1 MTAPRRIRVGILI
14 ASIALTGCA
23 RDEVAVHSATVSEF
37 CFDCHNEADK
47 VADLSLEAL
56 DLAHVA
62 DDPQTWEK
70 VIRKLRAGMMPPADG
85 GPRPVPADRLALAA
99 WLEAEID
106 EAAADAPNPG
116 PSVPLHR
123 LNRNEYQNAIRDL
136 LGVEVDVRE
145 LLPADDASY
154 GFDNI
159 AGVLKLSPTLLERY
173 LAAADKVSRLSLGRP
188 APFVNIDWFRVPD
201 DLSQERRLP
210 GLPFGTRGG
219 TAIDYT
225 FPVDGEYEIA
235 AALQRDLNEG
245 MPLYAEDQNLEI
257 SIDGER
263 VALFTLPA
271 VPVTPPAP
279 PRDGDSDNPGISQLT
294 ARLRLSFPERAIRNR
309 VDANWRVRVPV
320 AAGEHRV
327 IATFVAKTAALD
339 ETPRLPFLRPYPAGV
354 NIAETRT
361 GAYLYSVEISGPYV
375 GPEARAGAADV
386 GAALAATARPTAA
399 ANSEDSAREAE
410 AKLTTLARRAYRR
423 PVTAADVE
431 PLLEFYRDGAAAGGF
446 DAGMQLAVKRLLVSP
461 EFLFR
466 VERSTV
472 APEGAPTEE
481 IAAEAAPTEE
491 TAAPTGEIAAQAQA
505 LDEFALAS
513 RLSFFL
519 WSSIPDDALLA
530 AAEAGRLGESAELES
545 QVRRMLAD
553 PKADAFVENFAGQWL
568 FLRNLDAIVPVQSY
582 FPDFDDTLRQGL
594 RRETEL
600 FFASIVREDRSAL
613 DLLRA
618 DYTYLNERVARH
630 YGVPGIKGAHFRRVN
645 WSADSPRRGLLGHG
659 SILAVTSYP
668 DRTSPVV
675 RGKWILENLLG
686 TPPPNPPAD
695 VPELVSTDGAGSALP
710 MRERLAR
717 HREDPNCA
725 SCHALMDPLGF
736 ALENFNAI
744 GQWRTLGLAGEP
756 LDVSGALP
764 DGTPFQGAEGLRTAL
779 LSSDLFL
786 TTLTEKLM
794 TYALG
799 RGVEY
804 YDMPTVRAIV
814 REAAADDYRFSALI
828 EGIVE
833 SPAFRMRGVG
843 AVPAVTQAALAP

>member
-1 MTAPRRIRVGILI
+1 MAVRQRIVL
-14 ASIALTGCA
+14 ASLALAAFTGCA
-23 RDEVAVHSATVSEF
+23 RDELATHRATVSGF
-37 CFDCHNEADK
+37 CFDCHNESDR
-47 VADLSLEAL
+47 VADLSLEAH
-56 DLAHVA
+56 DLARVA
-62 DDPQTWEK
+62 ADPETWEK

-85 GPRPVPADRLALAA
+85 GPRPEAEARLALAA
-99 WLEAEID
+99 WLEHEID
-106 EAAADAPNPG
+106 QAAAAAPNPG
-116 PSVPLHR
+116 PTVPLHR

-136 LGVEVDVRE
+136 LGVEVDVRD

-173 LAAADKVSRLSLGRP
+173 LSAADKVSRLAFGRP
-188 APFVNIDWFRVPD
+188 GPFANIDWFRVPD

-219 TAIDYT
+219 MAVEYT

-235 AALQRDLNEG
+235 ADLQRDLNEG
-245 MPLYAEDQNLEI
+245 VPLYAEDQNLEI

-263 VALFTLPA
+263 IAVFTLPA
-271 VPVTPPAP
+271 VPTTPPEQRVNDP
-279 PRDGDSDNPGISQLT
+279 DNPGISQIT

-309 VDANWRVRVPV
+309 MDANWRVRVPV
-320 AAGEHRV
+320 AAGQHRV
-327 IATFVAKTAALD
+327 VATFIAKTAALD

-354 NIAETRT
+354 NINETRT
-361 GAYLYSVEISGPYV
+361 GAYLYSVEISGPYLDV
-375 GPEARAGAADV
+375 AAE
-386 GAALAATARPTAA
+386 PAA
-399 ANSEDSAREAE
+399 AAVATSDGEETREAV
-410 AKLTTLARRAYRR
+410 ARLTSLARRAYRR
-423 PVTAADVE
+423 PVAAADVE
-431 PLLEFYRDGAAAGGF
+431 SLLAFYSDGAAQGGF
-446 DAGMQLAVKRLLVSP
+446 DAGLQLAVKRLLVSP

-466 VERSTV
+466 IERST
-472 APEGAPTEE
+472 
-481 IAAEAAPTEE
+481 IAAGAVPT
-491 TAAPTGEIAAQAQA
+491 Q
-505 LDEFALAS
+505 LDDFALAS

-530 AAEAGRLGESAELES
+530 AAEAGRLVEPAELEA

-630 YGVPGIKGAHFRRVN
+630 YGVPGVKGAHFRRVN
-645 WSADSPRRGLLGHG
+645 WDTDSPRRGLLGHG

-675 RGKWILENLLG
+675 RGKWILESLLG
-686 TPPPNPPAD
+686 TPPPNPPPD
-695 VPELVSTDGAGSALP
+695 VPDLVATDGAGTALP

-736 ALENFNAI
+736 ALENFDAI
-744 GQWRTLGLAGEP
+744 GRWRTLGDAGEP
-756 LDVSGALP
+756 LNVSGALP
-764 DGTPFQGAEGLRTAL
+764 DGTPFEGVDGLRDAL
-779 LSSDLFL
+779 VSSDLFL

-794 TYALG
+794 TYGLG
-799 RGVEY
+799 RGIEY

-814 REAAADDYRFSALI
+814 RDASANDYRFSDLI
-828 EGIVE
+828 LGIVA
-833 SPAFRMRGVG
+833 SPAFRRRGATEGVR
-843 AVPAVTQAALAP
+843 

>member
-1 MTAPRRIRVGILI
+1 MAVRRRIVL
-14 ASIALTGCA
+14 ASLALAAVFTGCA
-23 RDEVAVHSATVSEF
+23 RDELASHRATVSGF
-37 CFDCHNEADK
+37 CFDCHNDTDK
-47 VADLSLEAL
+47 VADLSLEAH

-62 DDPQTWEK
+62 DDPETWEK

-85 GPRPVPADRLALAA
+85 GPRPESGDRLALAA

-106 EAAADAPNPG
+106 EAAAAAPNPG
-116 PSVPLHR
+116 PPVPLHR

-173 LAAADKVSRLSLGRP
+173 LTAAEKVSRLALGRP
-188 APFVNIDWFRVPD
+188 SPFANIDWFRVPD

-219 TAIDYT
+219 MAVEYA

-235 AALQRDLNEG
+235 ADLQRDLNEG
-245 MPLYAEDQNLEI
+245 VPLYAEDQNLEI

-263 VALFTLPA
+263 IALFTLPA
-271 VPVTPPAP
+271 VAATPPEQRVNDP
-279 PRDGDSDNPGISQLT
+279 DNPGISQIS

-309 VDANWRVRVPV
+309 MDANWRVRVPV

-327 IATFVAKTAALD
+327 IATFIAKTAALD

-354 NIAETRT
+354 NINETRT
-361 GAYLYSVEISGPYV
+361 GAYLYSVEISGPYLD
-375 GPEARAGAADV
+375 AAAEPSAPADTTSDTEETRE
-386 GAALAATARPTAA
+386 ALAR
-399 ANSEDSAREAE
+399 
-410 AKLTTLARRAYRR
+410 LTGLARQAYRR
-423 PVTAADVE
+423 SVTAADVE
-431 PLLEFYRDGAAAGGF
+431 PLLAFYRDGAAEGGF

-466 VERSTV
+466 VERS
-472 APEGAPTEE
+472 
-481 IAAEAAPTEE
+481 
-491 TAAPTGEIAAQAQA
+491 
-505 LDEFALAS
+505 DDFALAS

-519 WSSIPDDALLA
+519 WSSIPDDTLLA
-530 AAEAGRLGESAELES
+530 AAEAERLSETAELES

-568 FLRNLDAIVPVQSY
+568 FLRNLEAIVPVQSY

-600 FFASIVREDRSAL
+600 FFASILREDRSAL

-645 WSADSPRRGLLGHG
+645 WDADSPRRGLLGHG

-686 TPPPNPPAD
+686 TPPPNPPPD
-695 VPELVSTDGAGSALP
+695 VPELVATDGAGTALP

-744 GQWRTLGLAGEP
+744 GQWRMLGDAGEP
-756 LDVSGALP
+756 LDASGALP
-764 DGTPFQGAEGLRTAL
+764 DGTPFEGVDGLRDAL
-779 LSSDLFL
+779 SSSDLFL
-786 TTLTEKLM
+786 QTLTEKLM
-794 TYALG
+794 TYGLG
-799 RGVEY
+799 RGIEY

-814 REAAADDYRFSALI
+814 RDASANDYRFSDLI
-828 EGIVE
+828 LGVVA
-833 SPAFRMRGVG
+833 SPAFRVREADGRATLAEAERG
-843 AVPAVTQAALAP
+843 QAAL